1 LLLLAV
7 WPTTIA
13 AGEWQHHIIFEQLA
27 FQERIIVTFRFVE
40 FIAAFTLLGY
50 MIAEMRGR
58 KNERVETTL
67 GWTFFIAAGSAI
79 FIEVIKTYPA
89 INNIDVLSI
98 LIIISAGIYGA
109 TIYRLQLSAIE
120 RMNL

>member
-1 LLLLAV
+1 MALPSV
-7 WPTTIA
+7 
-13 AGEWQHHIIFEQLA
+13 EWQMISYQILVFDEHILL
-27 FQERIIVTFRFVE
+27 TFLYVE

-58 KNERVETTL
+58 KNEALENTL

-109 TIYRLQLSAIE
+109 IIYRLKLSAIE
-120 RMNL
+120 RLDL